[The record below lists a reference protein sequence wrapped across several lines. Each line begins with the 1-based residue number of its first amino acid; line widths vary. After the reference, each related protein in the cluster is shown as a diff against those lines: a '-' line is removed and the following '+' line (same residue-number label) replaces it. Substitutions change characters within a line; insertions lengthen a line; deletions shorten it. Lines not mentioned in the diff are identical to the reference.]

1 MRRSRIGVALKPA
14 RKAPGR
20 GAFIRLV
27 ATGVV
32 AVASLSGGASAA
44 AADAASPAEL
54 EAQVEA
60 GRKTYTAYCTRCH
73 GIRLASTG
81 LGFDLRTFP
90 REEKARFVRVVST
103 GLRAMPA
110 WGGVLKPED
119 IDAIWAYMGS
129 VNGWDAAAPA
139 AK

>member
-1 MRRSRIGVALKPA
+1 MKLNRRLQTPA
-14 RKAPGR
+14 R
-20 GAFIRLV
+20 V
-27 ATGVV
+27 AVTSVV
-32 AVASLSGGASAA
+32 AATFVVAAGWWVAPACAA
-44 AADAASPAEL
+44 DEAAPADAAAL
-54 EAQVEA
+54 VET
-60 GRKTYTAYCTRCH
+60 GRKTYTSFCTRCH

-90 REEKARFVRVVST
+90 RDDKARFVRVVTS
-103 GLRAMPA
+103 GVRAMPA